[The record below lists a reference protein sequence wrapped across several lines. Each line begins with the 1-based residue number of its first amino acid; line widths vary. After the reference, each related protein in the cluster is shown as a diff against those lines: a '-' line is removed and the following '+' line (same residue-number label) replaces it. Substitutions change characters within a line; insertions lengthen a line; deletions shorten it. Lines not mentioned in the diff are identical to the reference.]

1 MSERGSPQV
10 LPDRS
15 DVALVE
21 RFLETRSEESFRA
34 LYRAKTGRMLMLA
47 QRLCGGSGHEAEDVV
62 QEAWI
67 RACVALP
74 RFAWRSS
81 LTTWLCGIVVNC
93 VREARRGP
101 EHEELEEQE
110 VAAPERD
117 EKLDLEALMSRLPQ
131 RCREVIVLHDV
142 EGYTHEEIAT
152 LLGVAEG
159 TSRHHLF
166 RARQM
171 LTEWMG
177 QSAGMEKRK

>member
-10 LPDRS
+10 LPDKS
-15 DVALVE
+15 EVALVE
-21 RFLETRSEESFRA
+21 RFLETKSQESFRA

-47 QRLCGGSGHEAEDVV
+47 ERLCGGSGHDSEDVV

-67 RACVALP
+67 RACTALP

-93 VREARRGP
+93 VREARRVP
-101 EHEELEEQE
+101 EHEELEEE
-110 VAAPERD
+110 VAAPAREQS
-117 EKLDLEALMSRLPQ
+117 LDLEALVRRLPQ
-131 RCREVIVLHDV
+131 RCREVIVLHDI
-142 EGYTHEEIAT
+142 EGYTHEEIGT

-159 TSRHHLF
+159 TSKHHLF

-177 QSAGMEKRK
+177 QSAQVEKGK

>member
-10 LPDRS
+10 LPDKA

-47 QRLCGGSGHEAEDVV
+47 QRLCCGSGHEAEDIV

-93 VREARRGP
+93 AREARRGP
-101 EHEELEEQE
+101 KHEELEEE
-110 VAAPERD
+110 VSAPTREQSF
-117 EKLDLEALMSRLPQ
+117 DLEALVRRLPQ
-131 RCREVIVLHDV
+131 RCCEVIVLHDI
-142 EGYTHEEIAT
+142 EGYTHEEIGT

-171 LTEWMG
+171 LTEWMT
-177 QSAGMEKRK
+177 QTAAMEKGK

>member
-1 MSERGSPQV
+1 MSEQGRPQG
-10 LPDRS
+10 LPDK
-15 DVALVE
+15 DDLALVE
-21 RFLETRSEESFRA
+21 RFLKTRSEESFRA

-93 VREARRGP
+93 AREARRGP
-101 EHEELEEQE
+101 EHEELEEE
-110 VAAPERD
+110 MAAPLRGEM
-117 EKLDLEALMSRLPQ
+117 LDLEALVRRLPP

-142 EGYTHEEIAT
+142 EGYTHEEIST
-152 LLGVAEG
+152 LLGMAEG

-171 LTEWMG
+171 LTEWM
-177 QSAGMEKRK
+177 SASTEMGKRK